1 MKKNV
6 NKNARFLKWT
16 LDNYG
21 FPSMD
26 KIGWFPR
33 PTFLSHMIE
42 SDHYQ
47 YFKVKIPEYI
57 KNGDCDPRDY
67 AMLVDY
73 GLQLIDNKDY
83 TFYGVNGGKIL
94 DSAQVN
100 KNRKSIG
107 LPSLKHKALIRKQLS
122 KKNRHFR

>member
-1 MKKNV
+1 
-6 NKNARFLKWT
+6 
-16 LDNYG
+16 
-21 FPSMD
+21 
-26 KIGWFPR
+26 
-33 PTFLSHMIE
+33 
-42 SDHYQ
+42 
-47 YFKVKIPEYI
+47 
-57 KNGDCDPRDY
+57 
-67 AMLVDY
+67 MLVDY